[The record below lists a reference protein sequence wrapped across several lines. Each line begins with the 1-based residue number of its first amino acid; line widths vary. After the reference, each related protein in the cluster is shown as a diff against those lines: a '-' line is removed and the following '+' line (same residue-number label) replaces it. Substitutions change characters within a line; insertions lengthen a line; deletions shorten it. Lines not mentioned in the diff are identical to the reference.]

1 MVEMPAVFDMV
12 ESCVVSII
20 LPANN
25 GTVAISKAGF
35 LTMTA
40 FSQTKRRQ
48 NKKDV
53 KKLDIN
59 KNI

>member
-12 ESCVVSII
+12 ESCVMSII

-40 FSQTKRRQ
+40 FHKLKDGKI
-48 NKKDV
+48 KKT
-53 KKLDIN
+53 L
-59 KNI
+59 KNLT